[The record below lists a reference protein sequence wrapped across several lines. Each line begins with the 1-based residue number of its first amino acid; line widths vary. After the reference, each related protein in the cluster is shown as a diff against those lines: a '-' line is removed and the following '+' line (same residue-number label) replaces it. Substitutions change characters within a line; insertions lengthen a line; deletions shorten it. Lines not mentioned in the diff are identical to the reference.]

1 MSSLDI
7 TTPERD
13 IEIVGESRAST
24 GFIVVGILYKIV
36 NTITHHKDR
45 QHWRLRL
52 VRIVSISR
60 TTSGFVVVGNSTTEQ
75 PRTVTRG
82 SSELTDFVPLQP
94 LLRQLKSLTLE
105 RGRIKSA
112 LTRFK
117 TFVYSLKPDADID
130 SLDMRFKKNQQ
141 LYDKFDQVQSQIE
154 ILVADTDQETVHINE
169 RDAFETAYFDLMA
182 KVEKY
187 IAKFRSS
194 NQPAATSN
202 ASPLTLVETQN
213 TPRLPTIVLPSFD
226 GNYNNWLKF
235 RDTFESLIHNNE
247 SLTDIQR
254 FHYLNSAL
262 KGPAARVIQS
272 LGVSDANYKLAW
284 ATLKRRFED
293 VKSLIHHHASALLEL
308 PRVHKQSSV
317 ALREFI
323 DTANNHILA
332 LGALGESIHTWDILV
347 ILILTNK
354 LDSCTC
360 KEWEKLYLGMTDSPK
375 FKDFVEFIEQQAKL
389 LERLSS
395 KAINNQPKLG
405 NTHVEY
411 SKSRNRIDQVASH
424 VVSTDS
430 QCLFCKAGH
439 LLQNCTKLKAMPY
452 AERHETVKKLQCCFN
467 CLQQGH
473 SIKGCTRGKCR
484 VCGKKH
490 HTLLHRDNAIVERV
504 GNAQVTTHA
513 ASSDTP
519 IQSCVSNSNSSTSMS
534 YTVLSTAL
542 VYIQDINGEFHEC
555 RALLDVGSQA
565 HFISESF
572 CKKLGLPS
580 TVIDA
585 KVGGLGKANNSIRA
599 KLEIKLKS
607 RCNSFQSN
615 ISCFV
620 IRDITEDMPSVP
632 LGGTAIPIPEGITL
646 ADPHFASPSRVD
658 LLIGAGL
665 FWQLLCIGQHKIPFE
680 NLVWQKTRLGWVL
693 GGSLNWSVNNSKKPV
708 DTCHIVSNESL
719 QKAISQFWEIENYNY
734 TPVKQ
739 VNIENVCEQYFKDT
753 ITRNNEGRY
762 IVSVPFNNKIHE
774 LGESRSQAEKR
785 LFNMERKFFKQ
796 SELRNQYIEFM
807 KEYEKLGHM
816 SRISEDLIK
825 PDFCYYLPHH
835 AVYKESSTTT
845 KLRVVFDGSA
855 KTSSGIS
862 LNDAQFIGVTVQSDL
877 FSILLRFRKH
887 RFILS
892 ADIEKMYRQILVR
905 PADRKFQRILWRSN
919 VNLPISTYELN
930 TITYG
935 TASAPFLATRVLK
948 EIGLEHSEGYPL
960 ASRAIIEDFYV
971 DDLLTGC
978 DTVLDAL
985 VLKKELNQILNQAG
999 FHLRKWAS
1007 NDSRILSNLDNS
1019 RQSLEIKDA
1028 DKESKTLGLLWLL
1041 EPDELRYSVKSH
1053 LRNRITKRTVLSET
1067 AQIFDPLGLIGP
1079 VITTAKLFMQR
1090 IWQLQLEWDETLPQ
1104 DLHTQWTTFRS
1115 ELVIISSFSI
1125 PRRVVCDNV
1134 QQVELHGFSDASEKA
1149 YGACVYLRTWDTSGI
1164 WTVRLLCAK
1173 SRVAPLKSISLPRL
1187 ELCAALLLAQL
1198 ISKVKDSIQLNIDQM
1213 YFWSDSTIVIAWLRG
1228 QPMRWKTFVANRISE
1243 IQDLTDIDSWKHIS
1257 SSDNPADVISR
1268 GTSPKNLKDNSL
1280 WWFGPAW
1287 LIQDISQWPSANE
1300 AIPEI
1305 VPEERKGQTGFIS
1318 SLSAVPRQT
1327 VDIFL
1332 KYSSFTKLR
1341 RVTAY
1346 CLKFIRTTLERVHS
1360 SKNRGIQVNVQGN
1373 RTHKPLTT
1381 DELLDA
1387 QIVLI
1392 KLVQEESFAKELDSL
1407 KANKL
1412 LPLKSK
1418 LILLNPFLDERGV
1431 IRVGGRLRNAP
1442 TNFDQKHPVIV
1453 PMNHPFTTLLVKHE
1467 HHRLLH
1473 AGIQQTLASLRSRFW
1488 ILSGKSVVKKKKKKK
1503 ILRKCVRCFRATPTG
1518 ISYVMG
1524 NLPASRVTPARPFN
1538 TCGVDYAGPFLL
1550 KERGRSKI
1558 TYKSYICI
1566 FVCFVTKAIHI
1577 ELATDLSTEAFLNC
1591 LYRFIARRGR
1601 IRCIYSDNGTNFVGA
1616 KHELNEISKL
1626 LNNRAHNERVEN
1638 ILSQEDIQW
1647 HLIPPYSPHF
1657 GGLWESAVKSTK
1669 YHLKRVIGDQR
1680 LTFEELYTILTQ
1692 IEACLNSRPLQP
1704 LSNDPTDL
1712 TPLTPGHFLVGDA
1725 LTAPPQVDL
1734 LHIKL
1739 NRLNRYQL
1747 VQQTVQHFW
1756 KRWQQEYL
1764 HELQQRY
1771 KWQMNNSSDIRIG
1784 MLVVIREDN
1793 TPPLRWRL
1801 GRIVELHPGS
1811 DGIVRVVS
1819 IKVPEGIIKR
1829 PSTKICVLPI
1839 EEESADTS
1847 T

>member
-1 MSSLDI
+1 MSLLDI

-13 IEIVGESRAST
+13 IEIVGASRAST

-36 NTITHHKDR
+36 NTITNHKDR
-45 QHWRLRL
+45 QRWRVLL
-52 VRIVSISR
+52 VGIVSTNR
-60 TTSGFVVVGNSTTEQ
+60 AASGFVVVGNSTLEQ
-75 PRTVTRG
+75 PRTVARG
-82 SSELTDFVPLQP
+82 SSNGRVDRLRSFTTTLTKMEG
-94 LLRQLKSLTLE
+94 QLKSLTLE

-112 LTRFK
+112 
-117 TFVYSLKPDADID
+117 DADID

-154 ILVADTDQETVHINE
+154 ILVADTDQGLVHINE

-187 IAKFRSS
+187 IAKF
-194 NQPAATSN
+194 
-202 ASPLTLVETQN
+202 LETQN

-235 RDTFESLIHNNE
+235 RSAFESLIHNNE
-247 SLTDIQR
+247 SLTDIQH

-262 KGPAARVIQS
+262 KGPAARVIQL

-284 ATLKRRFED
+284 ATLRRHFED

-308 PRVHKQSSV
+308 PRIHRQSSV
-317 ALREFI
+317 ALR
-323 DTANNHILA
+323 A
-332 LGALGESIHTWDILV
+332 LDESIHTWDILR

-360 KEWEKLYLGMTDSPK
+360 KEWEKLYLSITDSPK

-395 KAINNQPKLG
+395 KAINNQPKLSD
-405 NTHVEY
+405 THVEY
-411 SKSRNRIDQVASH
+411 SKSRNRIDEVASH
-424 VVSTDS
+424 IQDTYYKIVQNLR
-430 QCLFCKAGH
+430 QCYMP
-439 LLQNCTKLKAMPY
+439 KAMKQLRNY
-452 AERHETVKKLQCCFN
+452 NAVLIVCSRDIALRAVHAENVEYVVKN
-467 CLQQGH
+467 
-473 SIKGCTRGKCR
+473 
-484 VCGKKH
+484 

-504 GNAQVTTHA
+504 GNAQATTHA
-513 ASSDTP
+513 AFCDTP
-519 IQSCVSNSNSSTSMS
+519 IQSCVSNFNSSTSMN
-534 YTVLSTAL
+534 YTVLSTVL
-542 VYIQDINGEFHEC
+542 VYLQDINGKLHEC

-565 HFISESF
+565 HFISKSF

-585 KVGGLGKANNSIRA
+585 KVGGLGKTSNSVRA

-632 LGGTAIPIPEGITL
+632 LGGTAIPIPEGIAV

-665 FWQLLCIGQHKIPFE
+665 FWQLLCIGQYKIPFE

-719 QKAISQFWEIENYNY
+719 QKVISQFWKIENYNY
-734 TPVKQ
+734 TPIKQ

-762 IVSVPFNNKIHE
+762 IVSVLFNNKIHE

-785 LFNMERKFFKQ
+785 LFNMERKLSKQ
-796 SELRNQYIEFM
+796 LELRNQYIEFM
-807 KEYEKLGHM
+807 KEFEKLGYM

-825 PDFCYYLPHH
+825 TDSCYYLPHH

-855 KTSSGIS
+855 KTSNGIS
-862 LNDAQFIGVTVQSDL
+862 LNDAQFIGVTVQSNIDL
-877 FSILLRFRKH
+877 FFRLEVSENSLAIK
-887 RFILS
+887 
-892 ADIEKMYRQILVR
+892 
-905 PADRKFQRILWRSN
+905 P
-919 VNLPISTYELN
+919 
-930 TITYG
+930 
-935 TASAPFLATRVLK
+935 SAPFLATRVLK
-948 EIGLEHSEGYPL
+948 EIGLEHSKGYPL
-960 ASRAIIEDFYV
+960 ASRAIIEDFYI

-985 VLKKELNQILNQAG
+985 VLKKEINQILNQAG
-999 FHLRKWAS
+999 FHLRKLAS
-1007 NDSRILSNLDNS
+1007 NDSRILSNLVNS

-1028 DKESKTLGLLWLL
+1028 DKESKTLSLLCLS
-1041 EPDELRYSVKSH
+1041 ESDELRYSVKSH
-1053 LRNRITKRTVLSET
+1053 LKNRITKRTVLSET
-1067 AQIFDPLGLIGP
+1067 GQIFDPLGLIGP

-1104 DLHTQWTTFRS
+1104 DLHTQWTIFRS
-1115 ELVIISSFSI
+1115 ELIIISSFSI

-1134 QQVELHGFSDASEKA
+1134 QQVELHGFSDASERA
-1149 YGACVYLRTWDTSGI
+1149 YGACVYLRTLDTSGI

-1243 IQDLTDIDSWKHIS
+1243 IQDLIDIDIWKHIS

-1280 WWFGPAW
+1280 WWFGPTW
-1287 LIQDISQWPSANE
+1287 LIQDINQWPSANE

-1305 VPEERKGQTGFIS
+1305 VPEERKIQTGFIS
-1318 SLSAVPRQT
+1318 SLSEVPRQT

-1360 SKNRGIQVNVQGN
+1360 SKDRGIQMN
-1373 RTHKPLTT
+1373 
-1381 DELLDA
+1381 
-1387 QIVLI
+1387 
-1392 KLVQEESFAKELDSL
+1392 
-1407 KANKL
+1407 
-1412 LPLKSK
+1412 
-1418 LILLNPFLDERGV
+1418 ERGV

-1442 TNFDQKHPVIV
+1442 MNFDHKHPVIV
-1453 PMNHPFTTLLVKHE
+1453 PTNHPFTTLLVKHE

-1473 AGIQQTLASLRSRFW
+1473 AGIQQTPLLD
-1488 ILSGKSVVKKKKKKK
+1488 I
-1503 ILRKCVRCFRATPTG
+1503 IRAKPTG

-1538 TCGVDYAGPFLL
+1538 TCGFDYAGPLLL
-1550 KERGRSKI
+1550 KEQGRSKI
-1558 TYKSYICI
+1558 TYTSYICI

-1601 IRCIYSDNGTNFVGA
+1601 IRCIYSDNGINFVGA

-1638 ILSQEDIQW
+1638 NLSQEDIRKKGFS
-1647 HLIPPYSPHF
+1647 IIVNYYGMRVRF
-1657 GGLWESAVKSTK
+1657 KGVK
-1669 YHLKRVIGDQR
+1669 
-1680 LTFEELYTILTQ
+1680 ELYNQKL
-1692 IEACLNSRPLQP
+1692 LNMV
-1704 LSNDPTDL
+1704 NDL
-1712 TPLTPGHFLVGDA
+1712 TDSNPNNDTSIA
-1725 LTAPPQVDL
+1725 LLIYCRVMSTTYQFQLRSSFSVKRDNILFSAGTFPFMLIKQSRLFFNYVIIATSIKMYTRKFPQRKIEKHDL
-1734 LHIKL
+1734 A
-1739 NRLNRYQL
+1739 
-1747 VQQTVQHFW
+1747 
-1756 KRWQQEYL
+1756 
-1764 HELQQRY
+1764 
-1771 KWQMNNSSDIRIG
+1771 SIRISEKG
-1784 MLVVIREDN
+1784 GFNQRNVQKQLSLSILKKN
-1793 TPPLRWRL
+1793 TF
-1801 GRIVELHPGS
+1801 IV
-1811 DGIVRVVS
+1811 
-1819 IKVPEGIIKR
+1819 
-1829 PSTKICVLPI
+1829 
-1839 EEESADTS
+1839 
-1847 T
+1847 